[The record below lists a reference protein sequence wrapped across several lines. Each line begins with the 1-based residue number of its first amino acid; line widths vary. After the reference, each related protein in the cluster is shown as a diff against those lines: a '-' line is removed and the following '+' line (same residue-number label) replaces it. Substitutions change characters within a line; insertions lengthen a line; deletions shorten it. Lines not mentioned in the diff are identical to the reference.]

1 MKKMTRFALAMVIL
15 VLTALWLLAS
25 LAFESDQ
32 FSSAAI
38 PVSASVE
45 TEPVP
50 SAGDAA
56 DDPTIWM
63 HPQDR
68 SLSTIIG
75 TDKDRG
81 LAVYDLAGKE
91 LQFLPDGEINNVDLR
106 YGFPL
111 KDQSVAL
118 VVGSNATNGSIVIYR
133 VNPHTRMLE
142 DVAAHAVD
150 PSATRHPKRQDDSRW
165 GPYEPGL
172 CMYRSSI
179 DGKYY
184 YFVNSGLG
192 DVEQWELSDNGAGQV
207 DAKQVRVFSV
217 GFQAEGCVADD
228 ARGYLYL
235 ALEERGIRK
244 YQAEPRA
251 GEKYVVVDKVAAKG
265 PLMPDVEGLAI
276 YDGRDQTGYLI
287 ASSQGSN
294 HFIVYTRGGSNDYVQ
309 TFTVVAGN
317 KIDEVTSTDGIDT
330 VSAPLGHGFPVG
342 LLVVQDDRNN
352 GHHQNFKLVSWQSIE
367 DALRLPSLP
376 RRVGKQQ

>member
-1 MKKMTRFALAMVIL
+1 MAMGLL
-15 VLTALWLLAS
+15 VLTALLLLAS

-32 FSSAAI
+32 LSKAAI

-50 SAGDAA
+50 TAGDAA
-56 DDPTIWM
+56 DDPAIWL

-111 KDQSVAL
+111 GDQSVAL
-118 VVGSNATNGSIVIYR
+118 VVGSNGTNGSIVIYR

-142 DVAAHAVD
+142 DVAAPAVATR
-150 PSATRHPKRQDDSRW
+150 ATRHLKRQDASRW
-165 GPYEPGL
+165 GSYEPGL

-192 DVEQWELSDNGAGQV
+192 DVEQWELFDTGAGQV

-235 ALEERGIRK
+235 ALEERGIRQ
-244 YQAEPRA
+244 YQAEPRT
-251 GEKYVVVDKVAAKG
+251 GEQYVVVDKVAAKG
-265 PLMPDVEGLAI
+265 PLVPDVEGLAI
-276 YDGRDQTGYLI
+276 YEGRAQTGYLI

-294 HFIVYTRGGSNDYVQ
+294 HFVVYTRGGSNDYVQ

-317 KIDEVTSTDGIDT
+317 QIDEVTHTDGIDT
-330 VSAPLGHGFPVG
+330 VSAHVGPRFPVG
-342 LLVVQDDRNN
+342 LLVVQDGWND
-352 GHHQNFKLVSWQSIE
+352 GHHQNFKLVSWRSIE
-367 DALRLPSLP
+367 DAIQSLSLADS
-376 RRVGKQQ
+376 RAK

>member
-1 MKKMTRFALAMVIL
+1 MTRFSLAMGLL
-15 VLTALWLLAS
+15 VLTALLLLAS

-32 FSSAAI
+32 LSKAAI

-56 DDPTIWM
+56 DDPAIWL

-111 KDQSVAL
+111 NDQSVAL
-118 VVGSNATNGSIVIYR
+118 VVGSNRTNGSVVIYR

-142 DVAAHAVD
+142 DVAAPAVD
-150 PSATRHPKRQDDSRW
+150 TRATRRLKRRDASRW

-172 CMYRSSI
+172 CMYHSSI

-192 DVEQWELSDNGAGQV
+192 DVEQWELFNNGAGQV
-207 DAKQVRVFSV
+207 DAQKVRVFSV

-235 ALEERGIRK
+235 ALEERGIRQ

-251 GEKYVVVDKVAAKG
+251 GAHYVVVDKVDAKG
-265 PLMPDVEGLAI
+265 PLVPDVEGLAL
-276 YDGRDQTGYLI
+276 YEGRAQTGYLM

-294 HFIVYTRGGSNDYVQ
+294 HFIIYTRGGSNAYVQ

-317 KIDEVTSTDGIDT
+317 KIDEVTHTDGIDT
-330 VSAPLGHGFPVG
+330 VSAHVGPRFPAG
-342 LLVVQDDRNN
+342 LLVVQDDQNDD
-352 GHHQNFKLVSWQSIE
+352 HHQNFKLVSWQSIA
-367 DALRLPSLP
+367 DAIRLPDLP
-376 RRVGKQQ
+376 SRVGQRQ

>member
-1 MKKMTRFALAMVIL
+1 MKKMTRFALAMGLL

-38 PVSASVE
+38 PVSAIVE

-56 DDPTIWM
+56 DDPTIWI

-118 VVGSNATNGSIVIYR
+118 VVGSNGTNGSIVIYR

-192 DVEQWELSDNGAGQV
+192 DVEQWELSDNGAGKV

-330 VSAPLGHGFPVG
+330 VSAPLGPYFPVG

>member
-1 MKKMTRFALAMVIL
+1 MTRFSMAMVLL
-15 VLTALWLLAS
+15 VLTALLLLAS

-38 PVSASVE
+38 PVSAIVE

-50 SAGDAA
+50 STGDAA
-56 DDPTIWM
+56 DDPAIWL

-118 VVGSNATNGSIVIYR
+118 VVGSNGTNGSIVIYR

-142 DVAAHAVD
+142 DVAAPTVD
-150 PSATRHPKRQDDSRW
+150 TRATLHLKRRDASRW

-172 CMYRSSI
+172 CMYHSSI

-192 DVEQWELSDNGAGQV
+192 DVEQWELFDNGAGKV

-330 VSAPLGHGFPVG
+330 VSAPLGPSFPRG

-352 GHHQNFKLVSWQSIE
+352 GHHQNFKLVSWQPIE

-376 RRVGKQQ
+376 SGSTHKYH

>member
-1 MKKMTRFALAMVIL
+1 
-15 VLTALWLLAS
+15 
-25 LAFESDQ
+25 
-32 FSSAAI
+32 
-38 PVSASVE
+38 VE

-56 DDPTIWM
+56 DDPAIWL

-111 KDQSVAL
+111 GDQSVAL
-118 VVGSNATNGSIVIYR
+118 VVGSNGTNGSIVIYR

-142 DVAAHAVD
+142 DVAAPAVATR
-150 PSATRHPKRQDDSRW
+150 ATRHLKRQDASRW
-165 GPYEPGL
+165 GSYEPGL

-192 DVEQWELSDNGAGQV
+192 DVEQWELFDNGAGQV
-207 DAKQVRVFSV
+207 DVKQVRVFSV

-235 ALEERGIRK
+235 ALEERGIRQ

-251 GEKYVVVDKVAAKG
+251 GANYVVVDKVAAKG
-265 PLMPDVEGLAI
+265 PLVPDVEGLAL
-276 YDGRDQTGYLI
+276 YEGRDQTGYLI

-294 HFIVYTRGGSNDYVQ
+294 TFVVYTRGGSNEYVQ
-309 TFTVVAGN
+309 TVTVVAGN

-330 VSAPLGHGFPVG
+330 VSAPLGPYFPVG
-342 LLVVQDDRNN
+342 LLVVQDDRNDD
-352 GHHQNFKLVSWQSIE
+352 HHQNFKLVSWQPIE
-367 DALRLPSLP
+367 DAIRLPSLP
-376 RRVGKQQ
+376 SRVRKQQSHQGAVGLEVRSNGWSWQG